1 MIGSPR
7 QTLLMLSHKKILKD
21 FFHLRVSLCCGEE
34 GLFHGKTS
42 IIKRLFL
49 FFTLPFSRFHGKGRT
64 DGSTRT
70 VLGSNLK
77 QSSSVK
83 LFQFV
88 CGN

>member
-42 IIKRLFL
+42 IINRLFL
-49 FFTLPFSRFHGKGRT
+49 PSHFPDFTEEGRT
-64 DGSTRT
+64 DRST
-70 VLGSNLK
+70 VSAGL
-77 QSSSVK
+77 QSEAV
-83 LFQFV
+83 
-88 CGN
+88 